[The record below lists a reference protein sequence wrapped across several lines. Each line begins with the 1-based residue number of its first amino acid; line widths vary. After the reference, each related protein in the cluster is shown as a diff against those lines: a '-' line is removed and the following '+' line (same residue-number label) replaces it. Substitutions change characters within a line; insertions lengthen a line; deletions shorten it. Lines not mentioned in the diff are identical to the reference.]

1 MGIKFTKMHGCGN
14 DYIYLDCLKGCPEN
28 LPELSKKL
36 SPRHFAV
43 GSDGLICIC
52 KSDVADARMR
62 MFNADGSE
70 SAMCGNGVR
79 CVAQWLYE
87 NEYVGDTASVETGA
101 GIKTM
106 RRMGE
111 GLWEVQMGKAE
122 FAPASLPVQGFGEEP
137 VINKEL
143 MVGGRA
149 WSVTCVS
156 MGNPHCVTIV
166 KDAAAIE
173 IEKIGPAFEHHTAF
187 PEGVNVEFI
196 QLIGP
201 QHVKMRVWERG
212 SGETLACGTGA
223 CATAAACVAMGL
235 CEPQKPIQVDLL
247 GGTLTIVVSGNW
259 RVQMTGP
266 TQTVFV
272 GETCI

>member
-1 MGIKFTKMHGCGN
+1 MGLKFTKMHGCGN
-14 DYIYLDCLKGCPEN
+14 DYIYLDCLESCPEG
-28 LPELSKKL
+28 LPELAKKL

-87 NEYVGDTASVETGA
+87 NGHVGETASVETGA

-106 RRMGE
+106 RRMGD
-111 GLWEVQMGKAE
+111 GLWEVQMGKAD
-122 FAPASLPVQGFGEEP
+122 FTPASLPVVGFGEEP
-137 VINKEL
+137 VLNKEL

-149 WSVTCVS
+149 WPITCVS
-156 MGNPHCVTIV
+156 MGNPHCVTFV

-173 IEKIGPAFEHHTAF
+173 IEKLGPAFEHHTAF

-196 QLIGP
+196 QLMGP

-223 CATAAACVAMGL
+223 CATAAACVALGL

-247 GGTLTIVVSGNW
+247 GGTLTIVVSGDW
-259 RVQMTGP
+259 QVQMTGP